1 MRKTTELEK
10 EAMSFLNRLRE
21 SGITNMFGAGPFVEE
36 EFGIDTREARRI
48 LSLWMHNFNTEGNY
62 TEVKE

>member
-10 EAMSFLNRLRE
+10 EAMIFLNVLRE
-21 SGITNMFGAGPFVEE
+21 SGITNMFGASPYVEE
-36 EFGIDTREARRI
+36 EFGIGKLEARRI
-48 LSLWMHNFNTEGNY
+48 LSLWMHNFNAKGNY